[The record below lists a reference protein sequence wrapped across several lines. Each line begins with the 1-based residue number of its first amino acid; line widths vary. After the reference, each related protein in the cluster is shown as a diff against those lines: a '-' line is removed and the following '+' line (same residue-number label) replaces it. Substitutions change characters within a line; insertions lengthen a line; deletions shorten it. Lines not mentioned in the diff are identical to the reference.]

1 MRVVIDTNVLVSG
14 VFFGGLPMKV
24 LETWRDRRFE
34 LLVFLEILDEY
45 RRVGERLE
53 ARFPGVTLAPFLALV
68 AVHAKIIDAPA
79 LTKSVCGDPDDDTFF
94 ACAVAARCNFIVSGD
109 KGLLSA
115 SGSRGVR
122 VVTPGEF
129 LESIL

>member
-14 VFFGGLPMKV
+14 VFFGGLAKKV

-45 RRVGERLE
+45 RRVGEQLE

-68 AVHAKIIDAPA
+68 AVHAKIMQAPS
-79 LTKSVCGDPDDDTFF
+79 LTKSMCDDPDDDTFF
-94 ACAVAARCNFIVSGD
+94 ACAVAARCDFIVSGD
-109 KGLLSA
+109 KGLLAA

-129 LESIL
+129 LESIR